1 MSQSRGERRMKYAVG
16 KERPRKSGGGGK
28 AVSGISFTE
37 VVILPSLRGWN
48 LEEERERL
56 LLDLETVALRK
67 DQGQRYSAKS
77 FMINFPKTVK
87 HTVYAF
93 LLPFLA
99 LIFYGGL
106 FGPFTLTTLSQGH
119 TLNPALIRNTTAFNI
134 PVTYFLR
141 SDHTSQPHSPALSPS
156 PRLLICESTFF
167 LLCSPF
173 PFIFIFFYAKIQ
185 WFSSTS
191 LLPPSTLVP
200 FSSSETYNFRTLSA
214 LWPPSWVLLGNLLV

>member
-1 MSQSRGERRMKYAVG
+1 M
-16 KERPRKSGGGGK
+16 
-28 AVSGISFTE
+28 
-37 VVILPSLRGWN
+37 
-48 LEEERERL
+48 EEERERL

-93 LLPFLA
+93 LLQFLA
-99 LIFYGGL
+99 LIFFGGL

-119 TLNPALIRNTTAFNI
+119 ALNPALIRNTTAFSI
-134 PVTYFLR
+134 PVAYFLR

-173 PFIFIFFYAKIQ
+173 PFIFIFFMQ
-185 WFSSTS
+185 RFSDFHPRPCYLHQ
-191 LLPPSTLVP
+191 LLCLFLLLKLIILEHSQPSGHLHGY
-200 FSSSETYNFRTLSA
+200 F
-214 LWPPSWVLLGNLLV
+214 